1 MRHYYSL
8 EHCAM
13 RAGIPLHTNIETLS
27 GELGVHDVVFPYHGY
42 TVAAWHPSKSEK
54 CSSAVYAF
62 DGSDHSNH
70 GSISLVYLMEEEFSD
85 MGEAVKYALTRAEL
99 IQADKLMQKE
109 V

>member
-1 MRHYYSL
+1 MKYYYSL

-13 RAGIPLHTNIETLS
+13 IAGIPLHTDIETLS

-62 DGSDHSNH
+62 DGSDRSNH

-85 MGEAVKYALTRAEL
+85 IGEAVKYALTRAEL
-99 IQADKLMQKE
+99 IQADKLMHME